1 MKYGTKHF
9 CEYKYFCNIFTLLC
23 DSILDVLRIPNPP
36 QSNSDCKHGN
46 KFDTT
51 SYKLITNYPWSLW
64 NIAVLSDLE
73 SCN

>member
-1 MKYGTKHF
+1 MGIGNVCGGGGVGIGF
-9 CEYKYFCNIFTLLC
+9 G
-23 DSILDVLRIPNPP
+23 RIPNPP